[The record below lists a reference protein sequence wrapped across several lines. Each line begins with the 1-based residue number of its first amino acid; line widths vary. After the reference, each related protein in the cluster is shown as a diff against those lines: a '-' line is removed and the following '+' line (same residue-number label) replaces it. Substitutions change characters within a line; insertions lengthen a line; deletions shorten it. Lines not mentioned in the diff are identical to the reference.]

1 MQPHS
6 FNNNSDFSHQR
17 LEMGEQTANAVY
29 TAHMPSRTSV
39 RHTTTVIFVFM
50 CLLLTVVALSA
61 LTAAPEKAY
70 AKSYDMPR
78 VDMTAD
84 IQANGNLDVT
94 EARTFDF
101 DGSFT
106 CVWWNLNNLPYGA
119 SLDVQGVSLM
129 QNGKTTKLNP
139 VAFNLEWREDGGPGT
154 TAYSVDIAQKTV
166 YLFGDFDDESITATI
181 EYTIVDGVQRYA
193 DQGELYWQFVG
204 APWAEDSDNVTLTVN
219 LPVPREGSNGAGA
232 SDETGTT
239 DASVDN
245 VASVIAGE
253 TVRAWGHGPLDATVS
268 IDEATGSV
276 IYSVPSVQSGQFA
289 EARILFPASWL
300 SAVKGTDVNAH
311 PNEQRLEQALT
322 DEQRW
327 SDQANAARM
336 GQLITLCVALLIGVI
351 ALIWGF
357 WTFRKYGKELKPTFT
372 DKYWRDEPVPGVHPA
387 VIGRLIRFDAESSDD
402 FVTTIMR
409 LVDLGAI
416 HLNLGSYDVAG
427 FRGPKQVSD
436 YYLTR
441 MRDAEYKLSSSIDR
455 KAMEILFDKV
465 GAGREQIWLSEIKTY
480 AEAHPEAFQVALAEW
495 QGLVESHTMNQHF
508 FETYSKTKRFQM
520 MGVAALLFFV
530 GVFAGVMTDS
540 ILSVIVSVVVAII
553 LFIVSFFM
561 ERRTQK
567 GADDYAKAM
576 ALKRWLEDFTAL
588 DERPPQDIKVWGV
601 FMVYAHLFGIA
612 DKVLKELRDTMPQLF
627 DDQAQVAYYG
637 YSYVP
642 WWVVYSS
649 SWNNGVGFGG
659 AMTTSVTDSIQAVQ
673 SALSGDSS
681 SGFGGGG
688 GFSMGGGGGFGG
700 GGGGAR

>member
-6 FNNNSDFSHQR
+6 FNNNSEFSHQR
-17 LEMGEQTANAVY
+17 QEMGEH
-29 TAHMPSRTSV
+29 TAHATMRYAAVDHARCVSRPLHASTLA
-39 RHTTTVIFVFM
+39 FV
-50 CLLLTVVALSA
+50 LTCVLAVMVALGA
-61 LTAAPEKAY
+61 LTSSPEKAY
-70 AKSYDMPR
+70 AKSYSMPE
-78 VDMTAD
+78 VDMTAN
-84 IQANGNLDVT
+84 IQPDGNLDVV

-101 DGSFT
+101 DGAFT

-119 SLDVQGVSLM
+119 SLDVHGVSLT
-129 QNGKTTKLNP
+129 QNGVTTKLNP

-154 TAYSVDIAQKTV
+154 TSYSVDIAQKTV
-166 YLFGDFDDESITATI
+166 YLFGDFDDEAVTATI
-181 EYTIVDGVQRYA
+181 DYTIVDGVQRYA

-219 LPVPREGSNGAGA
+219 LPVPAGDGAAGA
-232 SDETGTT
+232 ADTNS
-239 DASVDN
+239 AV
-245 VASVIAGE
+245 VAGE
-253 TVRAWGHGPLDATVS
+253 TVRAWGHGPLDANVT
-268 IDEATGSV
+268 IDEANNSV
-276 IYSVPSVQSGQFA
+276 VYTVPSVKSGQFA

-327 SDQANAARM
+327 ADQANASRM
-336 GQLITLCVALLIGVI
+336 GQLITLGVSLLIGVL

-427 FRGPKQVSD
+427 FRGPKQVTD

-441 MRDAEYKLSSSIDR
+441 IRDAEYKLSSSIDR

-480 AEAHPEAFQVALAEW
+480 AETNPEAFQVALAEW

-520 MGVAALLFFV
+520 MGVAAVLFFV

-540 ILSVIVSVVVAII
+540 ILSVIVSVAVAII

-567 GADDYAKAM
+567 GADDYAKSM

-588 DERPPQDIKVWGV
+588 DERPPQDIKVWGM

-627 DDQAQVAYYG
+627 DDQAQAAYYG

-649 SWNNGVGFGG
+649 SWNNGVGFGS
-659 AMTTSVTDSIQAVQ
+659 AISNSMTDSIQAVQ
-673 SALSGDSS
+673 SALAGDSS

>member
-6 FNNNSDFSHQR
+6 FNNNSEFPHQR
-17 LEMGEQTANAVY
+17 QEMGEHTARAHHAQTLA
-29 TAHMPSRTSV
+29 
-39 RHTTTVIFVFM
+39 FVLI
-50 CLLLTVVALSA
+50 CVLAAVVALSA
-61 LTAAPEKAY
+61 LTSSPEKAY
-70 AKSYDMPR
+70 AKSYSMPE
-78 VDMTAD
+78 VAMTAD
-84 IQANGNLDVT
+84 IQPNGNLDVV

-101 DGSFT
+101 DGAFT

-119 SLDVQGVSLM
+119 SLDVHGVSLE
-129 QNGKTTKLNP
+129 QNGVTTKLNP

-166 YLFGDFDDESITATI
+166 YLFGDFDDEAVTATI
-181 EYTIVDGVQRYA
+181 DYTIVDGVQRYA

-219 LPVPREGSNGAGA
+219 LPVPAGVAAGSAAGSGVGAAAGDGA
-232 SDETGTT
+232 AESNN
-239 DASVDN
+239 AV
-245 VASVIAGE
+245 VAGE
-253 TVRAWGHGPLDATVS
+253 TVRAWGHGPLDANVT
-268 IDEATGSV
+268 IDEATNSV
-276 IYSVPSVQSGQFA
+276 VYTVPSVKSGQFA

-300 SAVKGTDVNAH
+300 TAVKGTDVNAH
-311 PNEQRLEQALT
+311 PNEQRLDQALT

-327 SDQANAARM
+327 ADQANASRM
-336 GQLITLCVALLIGVI
+336 GQLLTLGVALLIGIV

-455 KAMEILFDKV
+455 KAMEILFDRV
-465 GAGREQIWLSEIKTY
+465 GGGREQIWLSEIKTY
-480 AEAHPEAFQVALAEW
+480 AEAHPEAFQTALAEW

-508 FETYSKTKRFQM
+508 FETYSKSKRFQM

-530 GVFAGVMTDS
+530 GIFAGVMTDS

-567 GADDYAKAM
+567 GADDYAKSM

-627 DDQAQVAYYG
+627 DDQAQAAYYG
-637 YSYVP
+637 YNYVP

-649 SWNNGVGFGG
+649 SWNNGVGFGS
-659 AMTTSVTDSIQAVQ
+659 AISNSMTDSIQAVQ
-673 SALSGDSS
+673 SALTGDSS